1 MDFHCL
7 HTLGSIIDSTML
19 LVKDSGRKEERI
31 VIVYLTMQ
39 KDFTAF
45 LRYLLNE
52 VRSAGPK

>member
-31 VIVYLTMQ
+31 VVIYITMQ

-52 VRSAGPK
+52 VLPARPQ